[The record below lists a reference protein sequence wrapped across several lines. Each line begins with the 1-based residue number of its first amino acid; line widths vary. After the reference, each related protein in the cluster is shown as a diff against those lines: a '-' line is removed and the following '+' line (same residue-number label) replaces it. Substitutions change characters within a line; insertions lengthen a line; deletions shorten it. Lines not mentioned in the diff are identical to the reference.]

1 MKRKICFLLIACVL
15 WLSGCSNGGNGPVS
29 TQPIKSV
36 VEYDGMFRITC
47 LSNQYIYDSKQM
59 EKEYPL
65 HFTLQL
71 EYIG

>member
-36 VEYDGMFRITC
+36 VEYDRMFRIT
-47 LSNQYIYDSKQM
+47 
-59 EKEYPL
+59 
-65 HFTLQL
+65 
-71 EYIG
+71 